1 METEVTERLKEA
13 VNNIEG
19 IKTLTSTLLTLFVIP
34 VVYTLF
40 SDLSLKLTGRPAGIH
55 KGSVLDVEAEATEGK
70 S

>member
-1 METEVTERLKEA
+1 VETEVTERLKEA

-40 SDLSLKLTGRPAGIH
+40 SDLGNRIRPKPH
-55 KGSVLDVEAEATEGK
+55 HPTPKG
-70 S
+70 